1 MASADDAPRSLRSA
15 GRERCLERLVAQLGG
30 GELGRRFGL
39 RRVSGV
45 GDLRAQVPVMD
56 RRLHAAQVDPLIGFH
71 GGETGGEAE
80 RGEVVAVWR
89 ARLAEAGAGDMS
101 GGKGLRAGLLQ
112 ARRADPGVDAIAE
125 DDLSA
130 LGAEVLRLH
139 ALDDPQRALG
149 RLQAFAPAL
158 LVTPSAASFACL
170 EEQVRGPLERALP
183 GLRLLLASFDVRL
196 RLRSRVQLAS
206 AGWIDARAG
215 RLGLPSLRPPARA
228 FTLALASA
236 VIELLPPEPG
246 ERRSET
252 GAYAVR
258 APVWPEH
265 AIVGAR
271 YELVVS
277 SALGCLRLRTG
288 EFVRVVGFD
297 PPTELVPFPRPRV
310 VRLPAPDPPVSLA
323 GLSLPGAELAAS
335 VRAAFRPED
344 PALLAA
350 TIGHDPQSMAEEPWP
365 EERPN
370 PFADTELGTADLSGV
385 RRRLS
390 PTGLRVQIEV
400 QGAARADF
408 RVRLGRTIDE
418 ELSRRNPAYAHL
430 RAQKVLRA
438 PRIEMV
444 PGGTFKEQWEREA
457 RRLDQKVAT
466 PAVRVEAGA
475 SRQDQM
481 ASAPSSKQ

>member
-1 MASADDAPRSLRSA
+1 MSAADDAPRPLRSA

-39 RRVSGV
+39 RRIG
-45 GDLRAQVPVMD
+45 GLADLRAQVPVMD
-56 RRLHAAQVDPLIGFH
+56 RKLHAAQVDPLIGFH
-71 GGETGGEAE
+71 GGEAGGEAE
-80 RGEVVAVWR
+80 RGEVLAVWR
-89 ARLAEAGAGDMS
+89 ARLAEAGPRGMFEGQA
-101 GGKGLRAGLLQ
+101 LRAGLLQ
-112 ARRADPGVDAIAE
+112 ARRADPSVDAIAE

-139 ALDDPQRALG
+139 ALDDPARALT
-149 RLQAFAPAL
+149 RLQAFEPAL
-158 LVTPSAASFACL
+158 LVTPSAASLACL

-183 GLRLLLASFDVRL
+183 GLALLLASFDVRL

-236 VIELLPPEPG
+236 VIELLPPETG
-246 ERRSET
+246 ERRGET
-252 GAYAVR
+252 GLHAMR
-258 APVWPEH
+258 GPVWPEH
-265 AIVGAR
+265 AIVGSR

-277 SALGCLRLRTG
+277 SATGCLRLRTG

-297 PPTELVPFPRPRV
+297 PPTALVPFPRPRV

-335 VRAAFRPED
+335 VRASFRPED
-344 PALLAA
+344 PALVAA
-350 TIGHDPQSMAEEPWP
+350 TIGHDPQSMAEEPWRDEP
-365 EERPN
+365 RDN
-370 PFADTELGTADLSGV
+370 PFADTELGTADVSGV
-385 RRRLS
+385 RRRLR
-390 PTGLRVQIEV
+390 PTGLRVQVEL
-400 QGAARADF
+400 QGVARADF
-408 RVRLGRTIDE
+408 RARLARAIDE
-418 ELSRRNPAYAHL
+418 DLGRRNPAYAHL
-430 RAQKVLRA
+430 REQKVLRA

-466 PAVRVEAGA
+466 PAVRVEPAREG
-475 SRQDQM
+475 
-481 ASAPSSKQ
+481 